1 MSGLEISAWSQHYQQ
16 FPPLAYLPII
26 AARIGIMLEDYFTN
40 EHHRPD
46 VQSWFM
52 WIPRTKKDDDVVVEN
67 RKVEA
72 LSIIGNNIA
81 ELVAARQAEEAQG
94 NAS

>member
-1 MSGLEISAWSQHYQQ
+1 MSVLETSAWTQHFRN
-16 FPPLAYLPII
+16 FPPLAYLPILV
-26 AARIGIMLEDYFTN
+26 ARIGIMLEDYFTN

-52 WIPRTKKDDDVVVEN
+52 WTPRTEKDDEVVVEN

-72 LSIIGNNIA
+72 LATIGDNIA
-81 ELVAARQAEEAQG
+81 ELVAARQAEQAQE